1 MSEATTTP
9 KGQFYYGVGRRKT
22 SVARVR
28 LYPGTGSIT
37 VNGKTSEDYFGG
49 RGLNQI
55 LLQSP
60 LRATQ
65 TTERFD
71 VVATVVGGGISGQVG
86 AVRHGIARAL
96 LRFDEELRPTLK
108 SAGMLTR
115 DPRMKERKK
124 VGLKRAR
131 KAPQY
136 TKR

>member
-1 MSEATTTP
+1 MSEATTAP

-28 LYPGTGSIT
+28 LYPGTGSIS
-37 VNGKTSEDYFGG
+37 VNGKTAEDYFGG
-49 RGLNQI
+49 RGLNQTV
-55 LLQSP
+55 LRQPLQV
-60 LRATQ
+60 TQ
-65 TTERFD
+65 TGERFD
-71 VVATVVGGGISGQVG
+71 IVATVVGGGVSGQVG

-96 LRFDEELRPTLK
+96 LRFDDELRPALK
-108 SAGMLTR
+108 TAGLLTR